1 LTPEYNAS
9 IALPTY
15 LAVSEMA
22 KFVGDD
28 ATATTFREYYQSA
41 KDEFK
46 QKYGSSSSFAT
57 GRDYAEGDIAGYSW
71 ANYLCLEPVMD
82 QDFITSSCQKLRN
95 YYDKESS
102 IRNKLGKWVFYT
114 VDHWGGSEIA
124 INNPDKALA
133 LHKLDYQYYYEQV
146 PKMVFW
152 QSLTKK

>member
-1 LTPEYNAS
+1 MCQGEGGRNCTLTPEYNAS

-57 GRDYAEGDIAGYSW
+57 GRG
-71 ANYLCLEPVMD
+71 LC
-82 QDFITSSCQKLRN
+82 
-95 YYDKESS
+95 
-102 IRNKLGKWVFYT
+102 
-114 VDHWGGSEIA
+114 
-124 INNPDKALA
+124 
-133 LHKLDYQYYYEQV
+133 
-146 PKMVFW
+146 
-152 QSLTKK
+152 